1 MVKVTIDEQMLEVE
15 TGSTVLAAAERLG
28 IDIPTF
34 CYWKR
39 LPPLASCRM
48 CLVEIEGLRRLQP
61 ACATV
66 ASDGMVVRTNTPLI
80 EETRSSMLDM
90 LLANHPL
97 DCPICDKGG
106 ECELQ
111 DMVMAYGPG
120 ESRFRDPKRVFH
132 SKDIRLSPVIIMNVN
147 RCIQC
152 QRCVRMC
159 EEVVGAVA
167 LGTVEKGMDTAVT
180 GFEGSLASCD
190 QCGNCVEVCP
200 VGALMSFPYRYRA
213 RPWDLAETDTICPHC
228 GTGCQLTVGAR
239 KGEFMRVRS
248 DWEHGVN
255 RETLCVRGR
264 FGLDFIESRDRIKR
278 PMIRSDGALTAVSWE
293 EAGDFVRQRI
303 GVMEGKAA
311 GGLISPR
318 LPNEVLYQF
327 QKLMRTVFR
336 TNNVDC
342 SSRWSTPLDILA
354 PLLASFYSRGPLEQV
369 IGKDCVLIIGGNVT
383 EENPVTEYLLRDA
396 ARRRHTRLLM
406 LSARPSRLDADA
418 GAVLRAHPG
427 GEARSLAAVVAAL
440 VAVTD
445 EGLPDDNLAKASGT
459 ITGSD
464 ANDALGRLV
473 STLKE
478 GRSVTL
484 LVSVDLLRS
493 PLARETLQQ
502 LGNLLHLLRLL
513 GKEPSL
519 QFLFD
524 RANQM
529 GAWDMGVLPGVL
541 PGLGPVADEATRTE
555 FARSWGAEIPRDP
568 GADFDA
574 MLELC
579 VNGRMGLLYVVGS
592 DPLMSYPDR
601 EFVER
606 ALGTANLLIVQD
618 AFLTDTAGLADVVL
632 PAAGYGEESGTFTN
646 NEGRTQALRKF
657 REPAFDA
664 RSNLAIF
671 DLIAALREQP
681 LQPSTE
687 TAIFDE
693 MTRLVPAYDGLTR
706 EGLGADGAF
715 TTSAPQPWTSGFFAP
730 PSAPGVTDVLQLI
743 TGNCLFHNGYVS
755 ERSETL
761 NSVADDPFIEMSA
774 EDAAGLSLSDG
785 DQVLVRSARG
795 ELTSKLKVNRRFPD
809 GLAFVPENY
818 RALRLNSLMRRGEY
832 PCSVEIRA
840 CARRAEFALEEDR
853 V

>member
-1 MVKVTIDEQMLEVE
+1 VT
-15 TGSTVLAAAERLG
+15 
-28 IDIPTF
+28 
-34 CYWKR
+34 
-39 LPPLASCRM
+39 
-48 CLVEIEGLRRLQP
+48 
-61 ACATV
+61 
-66 ASDGMVVRTNTPLI
+66 
-80 EETRSSMLDM
+80 
-90 LLANHPL
+90 
-97 DCPICDKGG
+97 
-106 ECELQ
+106 
-111 DMVMAYGPG
+111 
-120 ESRFRDPKRVFH
+120 
-132 SKDIRLSPVIIMNVN
+132 
-147 RCIQC
+147 
-152 QRCVRMC
+152 
-159 EEVVGAVA
+159 
-167 LGTVEKGMDTAVT
+167 
-180 GFEGSLASCD
+180 
-190 QCGNCVEVCP
+190 
-200 VGALMSFPYRYRA
+200 
-213 RPWDLAETDTICPHC
+213 
-228 GTGCQLTVGAR
+228 
-239 KGEFMRVRS
+239 
-248 DWEHGVN
+248 
-255 RETLCVRGR
+255 
-264 FGLDFIESRDRIKR
+264 
-278 PMIRSDGALTAVSWE
+278 
-293 EAGDFVRQRI
+293 
-303 GVMEGKAA
+303 
-311 GGLISPR
+311 
-318 LPNEVLYQF
+318 
-327 QKLMRTVFR
+327 
-336 TNNVDC
+336 
-342 SSRWSTPLDILA
+342 
-354 PLLASFYSRGPLEQV
+354 SFYSRGPLEQV

-502 LGNLLHLLRLL
+502 TVNLLQLLRLL

-555 FARSWGAEIPRDP
+555 FALSWGAEIPREP

-579 VNGRMGLLYVVGS
+579 VNGRMDLLYVVGS

-671 DLIAALREQP
+671 DFIAALREQP

-715 TTSAPQPWTSGFFAP
+715 TTSAPQPWASGFFAP

-774 EDAAGLSLSDG
+774 QDAARLSLSDG

-795 ELTSKLKVNRRFPD
+795 ELTAKLKVNRRFPD
-809 GLAFVPENY
+809 GLVFVPENY
-818 RALRLNSLMRRGEY
+818 RAVRLNSLMRRGEY